1 MARKLYKFVNEV
13 SWRTNLPSWKNL
25 KRDSERLGKE
35 LGGASTG
42 AMMKATKAQ
51 EKELIASRTKL
62 ADKLRRED
70 EKARAVAKRQASKDS
85 QSGFQSAI
93 SGLTQTSGL
102 KASQTVFAE
111 RMRQEDALA
120 KKQQAG
126 MDTHVRAFRARNR
139 QQEKFLE
146 LQDKV
151 IRRFM
156 LSNREIRQMSEA
168 ERNVYINK
176 LKNAKS
182 AKDLLHTERRLK
194 AEIQDNLHF
203 SKMRTRELN
212 KQTLAQR
219 RLTSS
224 TEQMVGALASVYTA
238 AAAGQAVIR
247 VGQDFE
253 SFEKTF
259 LAVSKN
265 VEDAAEQMQFARDT
279 AQYLGSD
286 LIETGKAYSR
296 MIGAVGDKAPLQ
308 DVRDIF
314 LATNEAAVVLG
325 LSADDTAGSLRAIQ
339 QILGKGRFM
348 AEEVRQQLGKTA

>member
-1 MARKLYKFVNEV
+1 MARNLYSFTNRVRWVND
-13 SWRTNLPSWKNL
+13 LPSWRKL
-25 KRDSERLGKE
+25 KKDSEKLGKE
-35 LGGASTG
+35 LGKYYNPQMQQPMAPD
-42 AMMKATKAQ
+42 MPRQ
-51 EKELIASRTKL
+51 P
-62 ADKLRRED
+62 RRRMEEHD
-70 EKARAVAKRQASKDS
+70 AHIRSYR
-85 QSGFQSAI
+85 
-93 SGLTQTSGL
+93 
-102 KASQTVFAE
+102 E
-111 RMRQEDALA
+111 RN
-120 KKQQAG
+120 K
-126 MDTHVRAFRARNR
+126 
-139 QQEKFLE
+139 QQEKFVE

-238 AAAGQAVIR
+238 AAAGEAVVR

-265 VEDAAEQMQFARDT
+265 VEDAAEQMQYARDV
-279 AQYLGSD
+279 AQYFGSD

-314 LATNEAAVVLG
+314 MATNEAAVVLG

-348 AEEVRQQLGKTA
+348 AEEVIV